1 MAIAAVFEFPS
12 EPVEKYHKVFEAGDA
27 IVDQPDRMYHVC
39 YRTGTGFTVV
49 DIWADEQSFAAFGET
64 LGPAIQRAGL
74 DAKPAVYPVEQIV
87 AQDGLRFPDPA
98 AAVKGEVPGVHGT
111 RQPSSVTG
119 ADHDEGPRAGDA
131 SRTGVSLVT
140 GALHDRRST

>member
-39 YRTGTGFTVV
+39 YRTGTGFTVI

-74 DAKPAVYPVEQIV
+74 DGPAGRLPGR
-87 AQDGLRFPDPA
+87 AGHDPGRHPDRLARPA
-98 AAVKGEVPGVHGT
+98 DARRKTPPGV
-111 RQPSSVTG
+111 
-119 ADHDEGPRAGDA
+119 PR
-131 SRTGVSLVT
+131 SRVRG
-140 GALHDRRST
+140 STA